1 MQHPPNKASQNQ
13 KEEILPNIGTVSADK
28 KILIDSNGNKYYIA
42 DQLSTK
48 ELAKHLAIADAS
60 FNGKYK
66 ITKVTIKNGRVTGGT
81 VTFLKPCNKKIKSA
95 SIGTTVKIAGIK
107 TKKLKRIGKNAFKNI
122 SANAKFKVPK
132 KQLKKYPKI
141 IKKAKAPKKSVIS

>member
-28 KILIDSNGNKYYIA
+28 KILIDSNRNKYYIA

-81 VTFLKPCNKKIKSA
+81 VTFLKPCNNKICQHWYNL
-95 SIGTTVKIAGIK
+95 K

-122 SANAKFKVPK
+122 SANAKFKGVFCIPGR
-132 KQLKKYPKI
+132 
-141 IKKAKAPKKSVIS
+141 